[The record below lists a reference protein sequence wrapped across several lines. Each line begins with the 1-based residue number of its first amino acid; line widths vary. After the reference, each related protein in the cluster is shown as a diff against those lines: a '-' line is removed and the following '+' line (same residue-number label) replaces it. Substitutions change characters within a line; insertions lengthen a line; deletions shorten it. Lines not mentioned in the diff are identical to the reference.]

1 MYIVVV
7 GGGMVGGDLARRL
20 LEGKHDVVL
29 IDLKEDVCKRAY
41 AETGVLAI
49 QGSGSDIEVLR
60 EAGAEKAD
68 VVVAATGD
76 DANNLLVAILA
87 KSLEVPSVI
96 VRMRNPKYENAYRVA
111 GVSAIVRVT
120 DLMINQMLMEV
131 EHPTVRRVTTVGSG
145 KANIFMVLVPND
157 AKVVGRTVESIAQSR
172 EFPPDCSFVAVYN
185 QRTEEFSIP
194 RGSQVISEDDELFV
208 ISKPEDIKKV
218 VAFITGKA

>member
-1 MYIVVV
+1 MYIVIV
-7 GGGMVGGDLARRL
+7 GAGMVGGDLARRL
-20 LEGKHDVVL
+20 LEGKHDVVV
-29 IDLKEDVCKRAY
+29 IDIDENVCHQIY

-49 QGSGSDIEVLR
+49 QGSGSEIEVLK
-60 EAGAEKAD
+60 EAGADKAD
-68 VVVAATGD
+68 IVVAATGS

-96 VRMRNPKYENAYRVA
+96 VRMRSPKYENAYRVA

-120 DLMINQMLMEV
+120 DLMINQMLMEI
-131 EHPTVRRVTTVGSG
+131 EHPTVRRVTTIGSG
-145 KANIFMVLVPND
+145 KANIFMVLVPKD

-185 QRTEEFSIP
+185 QHTEEFAIP

-218 VAFITGKA
+218 VEFITAKA

>member
-20 LEGKHDVVL
+20 LEGKHDVVMV
-29 IDLKEDVCKRAY
+29 DHQEEVCKRVY

-49 QGSGSDIEVLR
+49 QGSGSDIEVLKD
-60 EAGAEKAD
+60 AGVEKAD
-68 VVVAATGD
+68 IVVAATGD
-76 DANNLLVAILA
+76 DANNLLVAILS

-120 DLMINQMLMEV
+120 DLMINQMIMEI
-131 EHPTVRRVTTVGSG
+131 EHPTVRRVTTIGSG
-145 KANIFMVLVPND
+145 KANIFMVLVPKD

-172 EFPPDCSFVAVYN
+172 AFPADCSFVAVYN
-185 QRTEEFSIP
+185 QNTEEFSIP
-194 RGSQVISEDDELFV
+194 RGSQVISEGDELFV

-218 VAFITGKA
+218 VAFITAKA

>member
-29 IDLKEDVCKRAY
+29 IDLKEDVCKRIY

-68 VVVAATGD
+68 IIVSATGD

-131 EHPTVRRVTTVGSG
+131 EHPTVRRVTTIGSG
-145 KANIFMVLVPND
+145 KANIFMVLVPSD
-157 AKVVGRTVESIAQSR
+157 AEVVGRTVESIAQSR
-172 EFPPDCSFVAVYN
+172 AFPPDCSFVAVYN
-185 QRTEEFSIP
+185 QHTEEFAIP
-194 RGSQVISEDDELFV
+194 RGSQVIREGDELFV

-218 VAFITGKA
+218 VAFITAKG